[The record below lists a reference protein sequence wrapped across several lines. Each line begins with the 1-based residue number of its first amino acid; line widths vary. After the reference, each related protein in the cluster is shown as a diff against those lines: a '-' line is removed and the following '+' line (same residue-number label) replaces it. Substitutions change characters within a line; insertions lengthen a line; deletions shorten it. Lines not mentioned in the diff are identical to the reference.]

1 MMEFNREQIAMAIKI
16 LEGAEVVVFNRDFD
30 EFQSAIITAIN
41 ALTLVEELNKV
52 KHGYWIKASCSEKDG
67 DANCSECNHWD
78 WSDCKYCSECGAKM
92 GDRDG
97 EIHLPTDFCNYGERE
112 D

>member
-1 MMEFNREQIAMAIKI
+1 MNTIHGEWVECTKCIHVEDCDVK
-16 LEGAEVVVFNRDFD
+16 EDRDGCYFG
-30 EFQSAIITAIN
+30 ETERTARW
-41 ALTLVEELNKV
+41 K
-52 KHGYWIKASCSEKDG
+52 
-67 DANCSECNHWD
+67 
-78 WSDCKYCSECGAKM
+78 GAKM